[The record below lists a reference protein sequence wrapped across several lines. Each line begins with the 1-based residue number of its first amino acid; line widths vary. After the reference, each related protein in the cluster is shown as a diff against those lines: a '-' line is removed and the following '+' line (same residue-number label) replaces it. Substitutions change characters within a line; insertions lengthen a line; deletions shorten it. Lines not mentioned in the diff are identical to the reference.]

1 MAKIWTTPWAATGD
15 KNVIPDAAQPDGSVS
30 NTTGWGFDYQREY
43 VDPLAKDIVRADMN
57 GVLNSITDGLGEVQ
71 KQGAPNWSVDAAPY
85 PINAVVYHINK
96 RWTSSIANNS
106 NTPGDISNTWIDY
119 STQDP
124 TTTIRGI
131 PLLATDVQADAGT
144 NDTAMLSSAKGLRL
158 IRSAISQATE
168 SLLGTLRIGTQSEV
182 NIGSLN
188 TVAVTPLKL
197 KEFVKTLFG
206 GSTQTLQNV
215 TASRAVSTIYTN
227 NTGRP
232 IVVYVTGTSSGAGV
246 DSFLN
251 LRVSN
256 VDVSV
261 SRTSF
266 GGGVGVNAVV
276 PVGEPYS
283 VTVMN
288 ISSITSWREYR

>member
-30 NTTGWGFDYQREY
+30 NTTGWGFDYERPY
-43 VDPLAKDIVRADMN
+43 VDPLAKDIVRDDMN
-57 GVLNSITDGLGEVQ
+57 GVLYAITDGLGEVQ

-85 PINAVVYHINK
+85 PIHAVVYHLNK
-96 RWTSSIANNS
+96 RWSSSIANNS
-106 NTPGDISNTWIDY
+106 NTPGDVSNKWIDF
-119 STQDP
+119 SSQDP
-124 TTTIRGI
+124 TLTVRGM
-131 PLLATDVQADAGT
+131 PLLASNDQADAGT
-144 NDTAMLSSAKGLRL
+144 NDSAMLSPAKGLRL
-158 IRSAISQATE
+158 IRAAISQATE

-182 NIGSLN
+182 NTGSLN

-215 TASRAVSTIYTN
+215 IASRVVSTVYTN

-251 LRVSN
+251 LRVGHG
-256 VDVSV
+256 DVSV

-276 PVGEPYS
+276 PVGETYS